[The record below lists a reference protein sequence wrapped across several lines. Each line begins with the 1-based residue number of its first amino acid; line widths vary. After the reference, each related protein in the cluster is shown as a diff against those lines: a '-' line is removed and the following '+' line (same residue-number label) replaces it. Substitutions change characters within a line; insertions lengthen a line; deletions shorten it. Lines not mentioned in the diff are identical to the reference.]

1 MKDEAKT
8 KKELINDLVTARRQI
23 AKNEKLVERL
33 REKEEI
39 LRQKEGLFEFFVES
53 APISMMLLEGSPPKV
68 KYVNQMFTRLS
79 GFSAEEIP
87 DITYWWSL
95 AYPDKEYRK
104 RIMSAWNKQAK
115 ENPYAQLE
123 IGPVKRVITCKDGS
137 KKHVEIRMVLWGTT
151 YICFGVDLTDRIKMD
166 EESKEK
172 EERFNALFN
181 RSFDCVYVCDLNGH
195 FLDANSVALDL
206 LGYQREEV
214 PLLSFA
220 SLLDKKQLAKAMEVL
235 KELKQTGFQRSLMEY
250 QLKRKDGKKIFV
262 ETKVSLI
269 YRDQKPQAILGI
281 ARDITTRKDS
291 EELLRKREEELK
303 VRTLHLEETNTALN
317 VLLRQREKD
326 KTDLEEKITANI
338 RELIN
343 PYVEKLIS
351 ITQDEIQR
359 TYLNLIRAHLEEIT
373 SPFLQTIKS
382 KYINFTPTEV
392 RVAVLIREGKNSK
405 EIGQLINISER
416 TVEFHRNNI
425 RIKLEVN
432 NKPINLRTYLLTF
445 Q

>member
-8 KKELINDLVTARRQI
+8 KKELIRELVAARRQMTRH
-23 AKNEKLVERL
+23 EKLVEKL
-33 REKEEI
+33 KEKEEI
-39 LRQKEGLFEFFVES
+39 LKQKEGLFEFFVES

-87 DITYWWSL
+87 DITYWWPL
-95 AYPDKEYRK
+95 AYPEKGYRQ
-104 RIMSAWNKQAK
+104 RIMSAWDKQSK
-115 ENPYAQLE
+115 ENPKAQLE

-137 KKHVEIRMVLWGTT
+137 KKHVEIRMVSWGTT
-151 YICFGVDLTDRIKMD
+151 FICFGVDLTERMKTD
-166 EESKEK
+166 EETKEK

-181 RSFDCVYVCDLNGH
+181 RSFDCVYVCDLFGH

-206 LGYQREEV
+206 LGYQKEEV

-220 SLLDKKQLAKAMEVL
+220 SLLDKKQLAKAMKVLEEV
-235 KELKQTGFQRSLMEY
+235 KQTGSQRSLMEY
-250 QLKRKDGKKIFV
+250 QLRHKDGKMIYI

-269 YRDQKPQAILGI
+269 YKDQKPYAILGL
-281 ARDITTRKDS
+281 ARDITERKAA
-291 EELLRKREEELK
+291 EELLKKREEELK

-326 KTDLEEKITANI
+326 KTDLEEKIMANI
-338 RELIN
+338 RELVN

-351 ITQDEIQR
+351 LTQDQTQR
-359 TYLNLIRAHLEEIT
+359 TYLNLIRSHLDEIT

-382 KYINFTPTEV
+382 KYLNFTPTEV
-392 RVAVLIREGKNSK
+392 RVAALIREGKNSK

-416 TVEFHRNNI
+416 TVEFHHNNI